1 MVLGAA
7 SLVDLVGGGEYSVH
21 SVHAYAALE
30 AGCSLLTEQTLHLNL
45 LDQVVSGL
53 MHVGEAVDLLAGD
66 VGGSS
71 HQILILRVLSQLV
84 GSGEGVQGRTDNRV
98 VNRILYLLA
107 EHIQVEVQLAQ
118 GLNVLVFGHHK

>member
-1 MVLGAA
+1 MPTQ
-7 SLVDLVGGGEYSVH
+7 
-21 SVHAYAALE
+21 LE

-45 LDQVVSGL
+45 LDQVVGGL
-53 MHVGEAVDLLAGD
+53 MHVGKAVDLLAGD

-84 GSGEGVQGRTDNRV
+84 GSGEGVQGRTDNRI
-98 VNRILYLLA
+98 VNRILYLLT